1 MEIVELSPSSGLISS
16 FSTLFLINS
25 NSVLNLKNVHAFNLF
40 K

>member
-25 NSVLNLKNVHAFNLF
+25 KQFESQKC
-40 K
+40 KCIQPI